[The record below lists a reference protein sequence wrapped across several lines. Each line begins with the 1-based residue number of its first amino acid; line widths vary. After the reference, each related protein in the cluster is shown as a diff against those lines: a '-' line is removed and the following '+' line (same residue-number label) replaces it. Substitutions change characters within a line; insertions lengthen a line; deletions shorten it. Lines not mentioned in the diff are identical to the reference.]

1 MRFGEE
7 DVVRHKLVRRI
18 VAAYNEHAQRH
29 GAGAAPGE
37 ASLMAW
43 SARLMPSSGL
53 DIEVLGIDLLVPDA
67 PTALEVRELCVLAL
81 ASAGIEEGHMAV
93 EFVDEERIQVL
104 NREYR
109 EHRQRRRTCS
119 RSGSTRTATPA
130 GPRELGDIVICP
142 EHTTD
147 LREAVVHGT
156 LHLTGMD
163 HEVDDGEM
171 LALQS
176 ELMRWVR

>member
-1 MRFGEE
+1 M
-7 DVVRHKLVRRI
+7 
-18 VAAYNEHAQRH
+18 
-29 GAGAAPGE
+29 
-37 ASLMAW
+37 
-43 SARLMPSSGL
+43 
-53 DIEVLGIDLLVPDA
+53 LGIDLLVPDA

-93 EFVDEERIQVL
+93 EFVDEDRIRVL
-104 NREYR
+104 NLEYR
-109 EHRQRRRTCS
+109 DKDTPTDVLSFGVDED
-119 RSGSTRTATPA
+119 GEPA

-176 ELMRWVR
+176 ELMRWIR

>member
-1 MRFGEE
+1 MT
-7 DVVRHKLVRRI
+7 
-18 VAAYNEHAQRH
+18 
-29 GAGAAPGE
+29 
-37 ASLMAW
+37 
-43 SARLMPSSGL
+43 SSGL

-81 ASAGIEEGHMAV
+81 ASAGIEDGHLAV
-93 EFVDEERIQVL
+93 QFVDEDRIRVL
-104 NREYR
+104 NLEYR
-109 EHRQRRRTCS
+109 DKDTPTDVLSFGVDED
-119 RSGSTRTATPA
+119 GEPA

-171 LALQS
+171 LALQA

>member
-1 MRFGEE
+1 MT
-7 DVVRHKLVRRI
+7 
-18 VAAYNEHAQRH
+18 
-29 GAGAAPGE
+29 
-37 ASLMAW
+37 
-43 SARLMPSSGL
+43 SSGL
-53 DIEVLGIDLLVPDA
+53 DIEVLGIDLLGIDLLVPDA

-93 EFVDEERIQVL
+93 QFVDEDRIRVL
-104 NREYR
+104 NLEYR
-109 EHRQRRRTCS
+109 DKDTPTDVLSFGVDED
-119 RSGSTRTATPA
+119 GEPA

-176 ELMRWVR
+176 ELMRWIR

>member
-1 MRFGEE
+1 
-7 DVVRHKLVRRI
+7 
-18 VAAYNEHAQRH
+18 
-29 GAGAAPGE
+29 
-37 ASLMAW
+37 
-43 SARLMPSSGL
+43 MPASGL

-81 ASAGIEEGHMAV
+81 ASAGIEDGHMAV
-93 EFVDEERIQVL
+93 EFVDAERIQSL

-109 EHRQRRRTCS
+109 DIDKPTDVLSFGVDEDGDS
-119 RSGSTRTATPA
+119 A

-142 EHTTD
+142 EHTSD

>member
-1 MRFGEE
+1 MSEEGE
-7 DVVRHKLVRRI
+7 
-18 VAAYNEHAQRH
+18 
-29 GAGAAPGE
+29 
-37 ASLMAW
+37 
-43 SARLMPSSGL
+43 L
-53 DIEVLGIDLLVPDA
+53 DIEVLGIELLGNSA
-67 PTALEVRELCVLAL
+67 PTALEARELCVLAL
-81 ASAGIEEGHMAV
+81 ASAGIDEGHLAV
-93 EFVDEERIQVL
+93 EFVDAERIQTL

-109 EHRQRRRTCS
+109 QLDKPTDVLSFGVDED
-119 RSGSTRTATPA
+119 GDPL

-147 LREAVVHGT
+147 LREAIVHGT

-171 LALQS
+171 LALQA